1 MAAMKKERKG
11 DAYSASCP
19 ARLVLNQI
27 GDKWTVL
34 ILGVLVKQPTRFNEL
49 KRRLQ
54 GVSQKMLGQTL
65 KKLERNGL
73 VTRRAFATVPV
84 TVEYAITP
92 LGQTLAV
99 SVDALRRWAEDNIRE
114 VTRAQECFDAR
125 PVTSLQVNASSSD
138 AGRGQ

>member
-1 MAAMKKERKG
+1 MAMKKERKG
-11 DAYSASCP
+11 DAYSARCP
-19 ARLVLNQI
+19 ARLVLDQI

-73 VTRRAFATVPV
+73 VTRQVFATVPV

-92 LGQTLAV
+92 LGRTLAGT
-99 SVDALRRWAEDNIRE
+99 VDALRQWAEQHIDE
-114 VTRAQECFDAR
+114 VTRAQERFDAR
-125 PVTSLQVNASSSD
+125 P
-138 AGRGQ
+138 

>member
-1 MAAMKKERKG
+1 MKKERKG
-11 DAYSASCP
+11 DAYSARCP
-19 ARLVLNQI
+19 ARLVLDQI

-73 VTRRAFATVPV
+73 VTRQVFATVPV
-84 TVEYAITP
+84 SVEYAITP
-92 LGQTLAV
+92 LGRTLAGT
-99 SVDALRRWAEDNIRE
+99 VDALRQWAEQHIDE
-114 VTRAQECFDAR
+114 VARAQERFDAR
-125 PVTSLQVNASSSD
+125 P
-138 AGRGQ
+138 

>member
-1 MAAMKKERKG
+1 MKKERKG
-11 DAYSASCP
+11 DAYSARCP
-19 ARLVLNQI
+19 ARLVLDQI

-73 VTRRAFATVPV
+73 VTRQVFATVPV

-92 LGQTLAV
+92 LGRTLAGT
-99 SVDALRRWAEDNIRE
+99 VDALRQWAEQHIDE
-114 VTRAQECFDAR
+114 VARAQERFDAR
-125 PVTSLQVNASSSD
+125 P
-138 AGRGQ
+138 

>member
-11 DAYSASCP
+11 DAYSARCP
-19 ARLVLNQI
+19 ARLVLDQI

-73 VTRRAFATVPV
+73 VTRQVFATVPV

-92 LGQTLAV
+92 LGRTLAGT
-99 SVDALRRWAEDNIRE
+99 VDALRQWAEQHIDE
-114 VTRAQECFDAR
+114 VARAQERFDAR
-125 PVTSLQVNASSSD
+125 P
-138 AGRGQ
+138 